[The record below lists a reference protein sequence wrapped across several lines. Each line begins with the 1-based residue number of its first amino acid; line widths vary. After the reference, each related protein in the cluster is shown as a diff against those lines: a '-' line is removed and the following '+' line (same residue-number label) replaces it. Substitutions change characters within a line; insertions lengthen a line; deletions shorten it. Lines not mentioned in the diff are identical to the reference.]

1 LDAAI
6 RTAVALY
13 APAMPGEW
21 GDNVLAELPEID
33 EGVRGE
39 RLVRALGR
47 GLAAAVW
54 ELAPGSEGV
63 PYHFHHGTEEY
74 LIVLSGTATLRTAE
88 GERELAAGSVAHFP
102 TGPEGAH
109 TVLNRGE
116 EPVRYVMVAAHATPD
131 IVEYPDE
138 GTFAAMAKTPSQ
150 HGEQFFVRLPL
161 PDA

>member
-6 RTAVALY
+6 GVAVALY
-13 APAMPGEW
+13 APRVAEEW
-21 GDNVLAELPEID
+21 GDNVLGELAEIGD
-33 EGVRGE
+33 GVRGE
-39 RLVRALGR
+39 RLV
-47 GLAAAVW
+47 
-54 ELAPGSEGV
+54 
-63 PYHFHHGTEEY
+63 
-74 LIVLSGTATLRTAE
+74 IVLSGTATLRTPE
-88 GERELAAGSVAHFP
+88 GQRALPAGSVAHFP

-150 HGEQFFVRLPL
+150 RGDEQFFVRLPL
-161 PDA
+161 PE

>member
-1 LDAAI
+1 VLDAAL
-6 RTAVALY
+6 RAEVALY
-13 APAMPGEW
+13 ALRVAEGWGE
-21 GDNVLAELPEID
+21 NVFAELSEID
-33 EGVRGE
+33 DGVSGE
-39 RLVRALGR
+39 RLVRASGR

-54 ELAPGSEGV
+54 ELAPGADAI

-74 LIVLSGTATLRTAE
+74 LIVLAGTATLRTPE
-88 GERELAAGSVAHFP
+88 GERELAAGSVAYFP

-109 TVLNRGE
+109 TVLNRGT

-150 HGEQFFVRLPL
+150 RGEQFFVRLPL
-161 PDA
+161 PE